1 MTDSPGTPEGAGAS
15 QSEASASGAGDE
27 QAERVAAVLRREL
40 QAAGQAA
47 RESGTDPEE
56 ITADLTERLAR
67 RPRRNLRR
75 LNAAEAS
82 REREKAEASRER
94 EKKDRE
100 KEV

>member
-67 RPRRNLRR
+67 LRR

>member
-1 MTDSPGTPEGAGAS
+1 MTDSPGTPDGAGAS

-67 RPRRNLRR
+67 LRR

-82 REREKAEASRER
+82 KERKDKEREEDA
-94 EKKDRE
+94 
-100 KEV
+100 